1 MKKLWQALLLVRR
14 CDRRS
19 FRLRVLYVT
28 LQSVLP
34 LLNLY
39 VLKLLVDAVSWAIVN
54 GGSES
59 GEWRVESF
67 TLSAFHFPLW
77 SPMVLLGAMVA
88 VFLVGRVVHALNGVN
103 NDVLAQRLVDYMAD
117 VMQRQSARL
126 DMAYYDNPDYYDSL
140 HRAQQEASSRPLA
153 ILGNF
158 MALFGSLLSIG
169 GVVVMLAATSWW
181 VIGVMVVAV
190 VPSFAV
196 RLYKARRVYAFRREN
211 TQQYRRTA
219 YYSALLSSRDYAKE
233 MRAYNLT
240 LFFRRRFV
248 ATRRGLVKELLG
260 ISRRFGG
267 LDVLTS
273 LVEAGAMFA
282 VVWLLI
288 GQAFAGAI
296 TIGTFVMLF
305 EAFRRGQGYLSSFVA
320 SIAALYDNRL
330 FVSNLFD
337 FLDFKPQIVSPAD
350 PLPFPAEVSSI
361 ELRDVTFRY
370 PDMQHDVLSHYSLVA
385 KRGTVTR
392 IEGQNGFGKSTV
404 VKLLLRLYDPDAG
417 AVLVNGTD
425 IRRFGLEELR
435 RGVAVLFQDFG
446 RYALTAAENIAFED
460 EESLGNESGKR
471 KTAKIERI
479 RRAAA
484 LAHADTIVSTLP
496 EGFDN
501 MLGRTFDGGAE
512 LSMGQWQRLALAR
525 LFYTDA
531 PVLVL
536 DEPTAW
542 MDMPTRE
549 LFNETIDR
557 IKHDKIIIIIS
568 HQ

>member
-67 TLSAFHFPLW
+67 PLSASHFPLW

-240 LFFRRRFV
+240 PFFRRRFV

-305 EAFRRGQGYLSSFVA
+305 EAFRRGQGYLSSLVA

-370 PDMQHDVLSHYSLVA
+370 PDMQHDVLSHYNLVA

-404 VKLLLRLYDPDAG
+404 VKLLLRLYDPGEG
-417 AVLVNGTD
+417 AVLINGTD

-460 EESLGNESGKR
+460 EESLVNESGKR

-479 RRAAA
+479 RHAAA

-525 LFYTDA
+525 LLYTDA

>member
-525 LFYTDA
+525 LLYTDA

>member
-34 LLNLY
+34 LINLY
-39 VLKLLVDAVSWAIVN
+39 VLKLLVDAVSWVIVN

-67 TLSAFHFPLW
+67 TLSASHFPIW

-196 RLYKARRVYAFRREN
+196 RLYKARRVYTFRREN

-240 LFFRRRFV
+240 PFFRRRFV

-260 ISRRFGG
+260 ISQRFGV

-305 EAFRRGQGYLSSFVA
+305 EAFRRGQGYLSSLVA

-337 FLDFKPQIVSPAD
+337 FLDFKPQIVSPAN

-404 VKLLLRLYDPDAG
+404 VKLLLRLYDPDSG
-417 AVLVNGTD
+417 AVLVNGID
-425 IRRFGLEELR
+425 VRRFGLEELR

-471 KTAKIERI
+471 KTTKIERI

-525 LFYTDA
+525 LLYTDA

>member
-350 PLPFPAEVSSI
+350 LLPFPAEVSSI